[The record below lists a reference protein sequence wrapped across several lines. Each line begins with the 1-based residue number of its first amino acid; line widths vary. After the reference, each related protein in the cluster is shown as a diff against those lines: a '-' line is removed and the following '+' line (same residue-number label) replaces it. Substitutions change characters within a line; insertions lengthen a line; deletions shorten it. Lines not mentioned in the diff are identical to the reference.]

1 MELAV
6 SALEPHARDEHR
18 ERGGP
23 QGSQGAVN
31 DDTDQLEVSQI
42 FNGTGSDESWRH
54 ERVKRQA
61 GGEDKLNFVGDVL
74 WQTVDEIAVKHSDLE
89 V

>member
-1 MELAV
+1 MEPVL
-6 SALEPHARDEHR
+6 SSHELP
-18 ERGGP
+18 P
-23 QGSQGAVN
+23 LPSGSWLDIA
-31 DDTDQLEVSQI
+31 TLPPAS
-42 FNGTGSDESWRH
+42 TSDESWRH